1 MLTTKKSSRGT
12 VQFTSQSKKVNIVV
26 GFKPSMVMIIGY
38 IVSSLGWLFVLL
50 MLIRSLRSKIKQ

>member
-1 MLTTKKSSRGT
+1 MLTTKR
-12 VQFTSQSKKVNIVV
+12 VAVERFNFTSQSKKVNIVV

>member
-1 MLTTKKSSRGT
+1 MERFNLRLK
-12 VQFTSQSKKVNIVV
+12 VKKVNIVV